1 MKLAEVCSAGGR
13 NARKEG
19 QSKAM
24 SKLKQAGTILIA
36 ICLALAIAGCG
47 TAVTNNESMES
58 EHHEEPA
65 DTEKEETMQIKV
77 TDGANEVIFRLNNS
91 SAAASL
97 YRQLPLT
104 LDVENYG
111 SNEKIFYPPEKL
123 DTADVIE
130 GVCPAGTL
138 AYFSSWGD
146 VVMYYAPFGSYSGL
160 YVMGEAVEGADCIKN
175 LSGTITIKAT

>member
-13 NARKEG
+13 NAWKEG

-24 SKLKQAGTILIA
+24 NKLRQAGFILIA
-36 ICLALAIAGCG
+36 IYLALAIVGCG
-47 TAVTNNESMES
+47 TAVTNNEGMES
-58 EHHEEPA
+58 EHCEEPA
-65 DTEKEETMQIKV
+65 DTEKEEAMQIKV
-77 TDGANEVIFRLNNS
+77 TDGANEVIFQLNNS

-123 DTADVIE
+123 DTSDVIE
-130 GVCPAGTL
+130 GACPAGTL
-138 AYFSSWGD
+138 AYFSPWGD